1 MVFSS
6 MIFLFVFLPVILFA
20 YYVILQKDT
29 HRNIFLLIASL
40 VFYAW
45 GEPIYVLLMIFS
57 ILINFRLG
65 ILIDKYEAN
74 ISMKKN
80 ILIIGIISN
89 LIFLFMFKYENFFV
103 ENINSTFNLAIDSLN
118 LGLPIGIS
126 FFTFQALSYLIDVYR
141 KTVPVQK
148 NLVYLGLYIAF
159 FPQLVAGPIV
169 RYSTIAEQI

>member
-6 MIFLFVFLPVILFA
+6 MIFLFVFLSVILFT

-103 ENINSTFNLAIDSLN
+103 ENTNSTFNLAIDSLN
-118 LGLPIGIS
+118 LGLLIGIS
-126 FFTFQALSYLIDVYR
+126 FFTFQVLSYLIDVYR
-141 KTVPVQK
+141 KTVPV
-148 NLVYLGLYIAF
+148 
-159 FPQLVAGPIV
+159 
-169 RYSTIAEQI
+169 

>member
-1 MVFSS
+1 
-6 MIFLFVFLPVILFA
+6 
-20 YYVILQKDT
+20 
-29 HRNIFLLIASL
+29 
-40 VFYAW
+40 
-45 GEPIYVLLMIFS
+45 
-57 ILINFRLG
+57 
-65 ILIDKYEAN
+65 
-74 ISMKKN
+74 
-80 ILIIGIISN
+80 
-89 LIFLFMFKYENFFV
+89 MFKYENFFV

>member
-40 VFYAW
+40 VSYAW
-45 GEPIYVLLMIFS
+45 EEPIYVLLMIFS

-103 ENINSTFNLAIDSLN
+103 ENTNSTFNLAIDSLN
-118 LGLPIGIS
+118 LGLLIGIS
-126 FFTFQALSYLIDVYR
+126 FFTFQVLSYLIDVYR
-141 KTVPVQK
+141 KTVPV
-148 NLVYLGLYIAF
+148 
-159 FPQLVAGPIV
+159 
-169 RYSTIAEQI
+169 

>member
-6 MIFLFVFLPVILFA
+6 MIFLFVFLSVILFT

-40 VFYAW
+40 VSYAW
-45 GEPIYVLLMIFS
+45 EEPIYVLLMIFS

-103 ENINSTFNLAIDSLN
+103 ENTNSTFNLAIDSLN
-118 LGLPIGIS
+118 LGLLIGIS
-126 FFTFQALSYLIDVYR
+126 FFTFQVLSYLIDVYR
-141 KTVPVQK
+141 KTVPV
-148 NLVYLGLYIAF
+148 
-159 FPQLVAGPIV
+159 
-169 RYSTIAEQI
+169 

>member
-74 ISMKKN
+74 ISMKK
-80 ILIIGIISN
+80 
-89 LIFLFMFKYENFFV
+89 IFL
-103 ENINSTFNLAIDSLN
+103 
-118 LGLPIGIS
+118 
-126 FFTFQALSYLIDVYR
+126 
-141 KTVPVQK
+141 
-148 NLVYLGLYIAF
+148 
-159 FPQLVAGPIV
+159 
-169 RYSTIAEQI
+169 